1 MTAEPFRDPARGF
14 VSLELGLIGLAC
26 GEDFVVPAVDKAEEE
41 PPPNDGQTVE
51 HLNFK
56 ARTHHGTINLT
67 FANGCSPSD
76 CDGEFRDVA
85 DLGTDEVSV

>member
-1 MTAEPFRDPARGF
+1 
-14 VSLELGLIGLAC
+14 
-26 GEDFVVPAVDKAEEE
+26 
-41 PPPNDGQTVE
+41 
-51 HLNFK
+51 
-56 ARTHHGTINLT
+56 LT